1 MRHEQ
6 QTAGDANPGRW
17 VPVFD
22 AVEAVMERI
31 RRDAER
37 GCGQRPDPA
46 AKAAAA

>member
-6 QTAGDANPGRW
+6 QNAGDANPGRW

-22 AVEAVMERI
+22 AVEAAMERI

-37 GCGQRPDPA
+37 RHGQRPDPVE
-46 AKAAAA
+46 AAAA